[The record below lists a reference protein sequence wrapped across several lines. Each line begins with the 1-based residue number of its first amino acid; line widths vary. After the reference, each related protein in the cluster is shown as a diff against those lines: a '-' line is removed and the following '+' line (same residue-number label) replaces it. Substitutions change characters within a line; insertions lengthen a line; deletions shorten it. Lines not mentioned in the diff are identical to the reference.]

1 MMAWQSAAIAGV
13 ASLLTLAATKTSA
26 YIDFNYWTYDFT
38 VLHAGLNSQSSDI
51 VLVDFDEDT
60 FQSIGKYPIPRSEIA
75 RAVSIIGAAKPRV
88 IGMDVFLGETRTPE
102 EDKAMQDALTSA
114 GNVILA
120 SQTLSGGLPPV
131 TPLPFFCQAEDPLAA
146 SGFCKD
152 GTPGAMGYAFVNMP
166 IDADGFI
173 RRDNLFF
180 AGPPPAASFAVTL
193 AQQYT
198 GRAIRSVDAR
208 RASFLDHSVYY
219 DDPESKTV
227 RIGAWAHEPVPRI
240 SARALLDHK
249 VPASKL
255 QDKLVLI
262 GQSNDAARDI
272 WFTPLFRAANQ
283 DGVRLRM
290 SGTEIQGA
298 AIRSLLEGSVIHP
311 SPNWEDYL
319 LVGSLSWAAAYFLLS
334 RRTAIGMAWV
344 LGLAAFPAALSL
356 ALYAGLRFWQPFFP
370 AQTSIATTLPL
381 VFGLQFALERLASRE
396 AAAQRQQLM
405 ALFSSYVDPAVAN
418 TIWLR
423 RGELSLGGEVRVAT
437 VVFTDIRGFTS
448 LSAGK
453 PPSEVLGWLN
463 QYMTAMDEV
472 IREHGGL
479 LNKFIG
485 DGLMILFGL
494 PLSQG
499 QQADARRALRASLRM
514 LERVEM
520 LNRENAGDPAIPQL
534 RIGIGVHTGS
544 LMAGSIGSSNRQE
557 YSVIGETVNL
567 ASRLES
573 LNKQCATEILMSEA
587 TYELLR
593 DEFTGFRPLGLKKIP
608 GLEQPIPV
616 YTIAAPKIAVQ
627 AAMESE
633 KSEANANA

>member
-1 MMAWQSAAIAGV
+1 M
-13 ASLLTLAATKTSA
+13 
-26 YIDFNYWTYDFT
+26 
-38 VLHAGLNSQSSDI
+38 
-51 VLVDFDEDT
+51 
-60 FQSIGKYPIPRSEIA
+60 P
-75 RAVSIIGAAKPRV
+75 RAVIAKVVSLIGAAKPRV
-88 IGMDVFLGETRTPE
+88 IGMDIFLSEPRPGE
-102 EDKAMQDALTSA
+102 DDQAMQNALTSA

-131 TPLPFFCQAEDPLAA
+131 TPLPFFCQAEDPKAA

-166 IDADGFI
+166 LDSDGFV

-180 AGPPPAASFAVTL
+180 VGPPASVSFAVTL

-198 GRAIRSVDAR
+198 GHAIQPVDKH
-208 RASFLDHSVYY
+208 RASFLDHLVYY
-219 DDPESKTV
+219 DDPESKTI

-240 SARALLDHK
+240 SALDLLNGK
-249 VPASKL
+249 VPSSVLA
-255 QDKLVLI
+255 DKLVLI
-262 GQSNDAARDI
+262 GQSNDAARDT
-272 WFTPLFRAANQ
+272 WFTPLFRRANP
-283 DGVRLRM
+283 DGTRLRM

-311 SPNWEDYL
+311 SPWWEDYL

-334 RRTAIGMAWV
+334 SSTAIGMAWV
-344 LGLAAFPAALSL
+344 LGLAAFPCGLSL

-370 AQTSIATTLPL
+370 AQTSIATTVPL
-381 VFGLQFALERLASRE
+381 VFGLQYALERLASRE
-396 AAAQRQQLM
+396 ATAQRQQLM
-405 ALFSSYVDPAVAN
+405 ALFSSYVDPVVAN
-418 TIWLR
+418 TIWVR

-453 PPSEVLGWLN
+453 PPTEVLGWLN

-514 LERVEM
+514 LERVEL
-520 LNRENAGDPAIPQL
+520 LNRQNAGDPTIPQL
-534 RIGIGVHTGS
+534 RIGIGLHTGS
-544 LMAGSIGSSNRQE
+544 LTAGSIGSINRQE

-573 LNKQCATEILMSEA
+573 LNKQCGTEILMSEA
-587 TYELLR
+587 TYLLLR
-593 DEFTGFRPLGLKKIP
+593 DDFTGFELLGAKKIA
-608 GLEQPIPV
+608 GLDQPIPV
-616 YTIAAPKIAVQ
+616 YTIAAPEIAVQ
-627 AAMESE
+627 SPIESQE
-633 KSEANANA
+633 REASASA